1 MKPSLVLRLALAFSV
16 LPVALSSM
24 PTKAEPSV
32 WTLVY
37 EEDDEFKFKW
47 YVDASSIQKKGK
59 YTLVNVCLHT
69 RSDRMV
75 NVVDQDLNPWCSK
88 EQVGKKIDCNAVTIF
103 PLFYIRKPITR
114 WHKKFLILLA
124 TIDRSV
130 ESKNLIMRIRCRVI
144 LFSHR

>member
-88 EQVGKKIDCNAVTIF
+88 EQVGKKIDCNAGDYIP
-103 PLFYIRKPITR
+103 PLLY
-114 WHKKFLILLA
+114 KKIYNPMAQKVLDFA
-124 TIDRSV
+124 C
-130 ESKNLIMRIRCRVI
+130 NY
-144 LFSHR
+144 

>member
-69 RSDRMV
+69 RSDRMA
-75 NVVDQDLNPWCSK
+75 NVVDQGLNPWCLK
-88 EQVGKKIDCNAVTIF
+88 EKVGKKIDCNAGDYIP
-103 PLFYIRKPITR
+103 PLLY
-114 WHKKFLILLA
+114 KKTYNPMAQKVLDFA
-124 TIDRSV
+124 C
-130 ESKNLIMRIRCRVI
+130 NY
-144 LFSHR
+144 